1 MKRRTIFAVT
11 ILAAALAGCQANY
24 SLLSTSPSRYEALDV
39 EIPLDQMPTEK
50 LYVPKVRSRAP
61 QSPTFGNGATI
72 YVSPKE
78 SYPALKEMI
87 RDAKESIYLE
97 TFSFAY
103 DEMGKELA
111 GLLIDKAKS
120 GLEVKVLMDYVGSRF
135 APDYKELL
143 KALRAGGVEAQV
155 YRPRA
160 IVKDDEEHSFNITHR
175 KVYLADGEVA
185 LIGGVNLHAPFHKT
199 VQDVL
204 IHWQGPIVNQLYNEF
219 SYDWHA
225 AKGGTLR
232 QTPHSVAVP
241 GGIDAQL
248 TVTSPPEGRFETRDL
263 IYSKIDGAK
272 REIVIE
278 NQYLWDDRLI
288 TRLHA
293 AVRRGVKLRMM
304 VPGQSHGALFRNIHS
319 EELNN
324 LIKEGAEA
332 KLYHGIPADAH
343 LHVKYFSID
352 DQWAT
357 IGSTNGDTRGF
368 QDNQELNVSF
378 TDPAKVVELRQRL
391 FEHDWTQSSEPFVY
405 KKASLF
411 TKPFRK
417 ILEAIDYYL

>member
-1 MKRRTIFAVT
+1 MKRRTFFAVT
-11 ILAAALAGCQANY
+11 ILATALAGCQANF
-24 SLLSTSPSRYEALDV
+24 SLLSTSPTRFQALDA

-61 QSPTFGNGATI
+61 QTPTYRNSAALF
-72 YVSPKE
+72 VSPKE
-78 SYPALKEMI
+78 SYPELKEMI
-87 RDAKESIYLE
+87 RDAKHSIYLE

-103 DEMGKELA
+103 DEMGQELA
-111 GLLIDKAKS
+111 GMLVEKAKS

-135 APDYKELL
+135 APNHKDLL
-143 KALRAGGVEAQV
+143 EVLREGGVDAKV

-160 IVKDDEEHSFNITHR
+160 IVRDDEPNSFNVTHR

-204 IHWQGPIVNQLYNEF
+204 IRWHGPVVEQLYNEF

-232 QTPHSVAVP
+232 QTAHSPEVP
-241 GGIDAQL
+241 GGIEAQL
-248 TVTSPPEGRFETRDL
+248 TVTSPSEGRFETRDL
-263 IYSKIDGAK
+263 LYSKIDAAK
-272 REIVIE
+272 REILIE

-288 TRLHA
+288 DRLHS

-304 VPGQSHGALFRNIHS
+304 VPGQSHGTLFKNIHA

-324 LIKEGAEA
+324 LVKEGAEA
-332 KLYHGIPADAH
+332 RLYHGDPADAH

-368 QDNQELNVSF
+368 QDNQELNISF
-378 TDPAKVVELRQRL
+378 TDPGKITELRRRL
-391 FEHDWTQSSEPFVY
+391 FEHDWTQAYEPFVY